1 MQIRGRQLA
10 LTWIGCFLGAGFVSG
25 QEIHQ
30 FFGHFGWW
38 GILGLILAVTG
49 LAFLCGLIF
58 QLARSTGFDEVHRIA
73 VPGHHPI
80 LQTGAGIVAISF
92 MFGIYVVMCAG
103 AGTLLEQIT
112 GSRGLHLLGSAVFC
126 LMVTLIA
133 IRGVGGAVQV
143 SRRIIPVL
151 LVLSLIVMT
160 AAIVTFGRHGIA
172 IHPSNTAN
180 PLVNHWGLACV
191 TFISYNFLCSMG
203 TLSALGTMV
212 RSRRDLWFGVALGGV
227 LLLLISMGVNLATLS
242 LPDSLSAEL
251 PMLYLAGA
259 LHPALEVIY
268 AIVIFLGMFTA
279 SMAVFVPVPQYLL
292 RLPRLQGH
300 TVLVPVLL
308 STAAFSLSQLGFS
321 NLIGTMFPVFGFV
334 GFVFIGGML
343 IHCMQVWKAGRP
355 SHSEGEKKTGGNH
368 GKNQQFDPAP

>member
-38 GILGLILAVTG
+38 GLLGLTLAVV
-49 LAFLCGLIF
+49 LLSLLCGVIF
-58 QLARSTGFDEVHRIA
+58 QLARDTGLDEVHRIA
-73 VPGHHPI
+73 VPGNHPI
-80 LQTGAGIVAISF
+80 LSTGAGIIAILF

-112 GSRGLHLLGSAVFC
+112 GSRGLHLLGSAMFC
-126 LMVTLIA
+126 FAVTLIA
-133 IRGVGGAVQV
+133 IRGVRGAVRV
-143 SRRIIPVL
+143 SRRVIPVL
-151 LVLSLIVMT
+151 LVLSLIVM
-160 AAIVTFGRHGIA
+160 AAALITFGRHGIE
-172 IHPSNTAN
+172 IRPSAEAN
-180 PLVNHWGLACV
+180 PLVNHWALAFV
-191 TFISYNFLCSMG
+191 TFVSYNFLCSMG
-203 TLSALGTMV
+203 TLSALGPMI
-212 RSRRDLWFGVALGGV
+212 RSRKDLWFGIILGGA
-227 LLLLISMGVNLATLS
+227 LLLLISMGINLATAS
-242 LPDSLSAEL
+242 LPDSISAEL

-259 LHPALEVIY
+259 LHPVLEVAY
-268 AIVIFLGMFTA
+268 AVVIFLGMFTA

-292 RLPRLQGH
+292 RLPRLERY

-308 STAAFSLSQLGFS
+308 SAAAFSLSQLGFS

-343 IHCMQVWKAGRP
+343 LHCVMVWRP
-355 SHSEGEKKTGGNH
+355 RHTADAKGANKTGGETW
-368 GKNQQFDPAP
+368 